1 MLGFL
6 QKFFKVHRVWRT
18 VSIAMRGGT
27 SDFPKMVWW
36 YKYFC
41 MKITAKHR
49 PSRSKL
55 GRWTGDT
62 FARKSIKPMTYIFGH
77 KKMGGIAHQYVYVVI
92 YNRNWCCFSVFGPH
106 KHHFWYFR
114 SVDDDGQ
121 YGPRSMFDGDFDTE
135 ILIPPDGFL
144 CIRGPAAH
152 WHWNRPSN
160 MAYFEKL
167 SEKSQH
173 FDFFPFLMNHV
184 AVSLIFR
191 KI

>member
-1 MLGFL
+1 
-6 QKFFKVHRVWRT
+6 
-18 VSIAMRGGT
+18 
-27 SDFPKMVWW
+27 
-36 YKYFC
+36 
-41 MKITAKHR
+41 
-49 PSRSKL
+49 
-55 GRWTGDT
+55 
-62 FARKSIKPMTYIFGH
+62 
-77 KKMGGIAHQYVYVVI
+77 MGGIAHQYVYVGI
-92 YNRNWCCFSVFGPH
+92 YNPAWCCFSVLGPH

-121 YGPRSMFDGDFDTE
+121 YGPRSMFDGVFDTE

-144 CIRGPAAH
+144 EIRGPAAH

-167 SEKSQH
+167 SEKSQY

>member
-1 MLGFL
+1 
-6 QKFFKVHRVWRT
+6 
-18 VSIAMRGGT
+18 
-27 SDFPKMVWW
+27 
-36 YKYFC
+36 
-41 MKITAKHR
+41 
-49 PSRSKL
+49 
-55 GRWTGDT
+55 
-62 FARKSIKPMTYIFGH
+62 
-77 KKMGGIAHQYVYVVI
+77 MGGIAHQYVYVGI
-92 YNRNWCCFSVFGPH
+92 YNPAWYCFSVFGPH

-167 SEKSQH
+167 SEKSQY

-184 AVSLIFR
+184 PVSLIFR